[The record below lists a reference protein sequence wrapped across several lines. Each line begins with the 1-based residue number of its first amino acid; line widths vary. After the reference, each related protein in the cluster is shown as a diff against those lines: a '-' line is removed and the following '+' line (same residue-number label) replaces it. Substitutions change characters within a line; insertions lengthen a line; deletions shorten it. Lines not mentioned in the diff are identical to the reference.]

1 MLTAMQRL
9 CTNGYENLF
18 LYLINIPQEC
28 IFSNQKMLGKREFNE
43 VKKELAGFLA
53 QLHQIKGTYFG
64 YFTENP
70 KQQYATWKE
79 AFLQMFEMVL
89 RDGKQHQVRLPYERI
104 RKVLKQYEKTLD
116 ALDAP
121 SLVEYDCHE
130 GNIFVKKT
138 EGTYHIEG
146 ILDFEGR
153 SGAIRLR
160 ISRLHLSLQMISG
173 KSRYF

>member
-1 MLTAMQRL
+1 
-9 CTNGYENLF
+9 
-18 LYLINIPQEC
+18 
-28 IFSNQKMLGKREFNE
+28 MLGKREFNE